1 MLTID
6 GVSEEELPLHKVE
19 IIISALSPELVDPLA
34 RESLQR
40 APCRR
45 LVCEAGES
53 FVNGSR
59 ARSWL
64 LFSLSCLYK
73 RGNFARTHDN
83 ALTSNLSK
91 GSL

>member
-19 IIISALSPELVDPLA
+19 IIMRSITRTRRSMA

-53 FVNGSR
+53 LVNGSR

-64 LFSLSCLYK
+64 LFSLSCLYNLE
-73 RGNFARTHDN
+73 NFARTHDN

-91 GSL
+91 RSL